1 MQVAVVIPTYN
12 SGALLDRT
20 LESVSHQ
27 ERQPDEVLIVDDGST
42 DGTPERSADW
52 ASRQPFAV
60 RLLKNQLKHHPL
72 GGPGPAAAR
81 QTALQVTGADLI
93 ALLDHDDLL
102 LPDHLRTFSSAFDA
116 IPELVFCFA
125 DALEFV
131 DENDVGYSFM
141 AGKAIDNVTSTGGVL
156 PGLRVPQSGML
167 EALIMGSFVPTAANM
182 FRRDAALRVGGF
194 DPVAGSA
201 DDALMWL
208 RLVKFGPTAY
218 FTQPLARRRSHGFNL
233 SRTQGGLRTS
243 WNAYDAIR
251 LLIDEEQYVTVT
263 DGERRFAMERMR
275 EISEELFYHSSLEGL
290 RALRTVVSRLG
301 QSGIPGAKHALRA
314 LRSEFRRFASSPSA

>member
-1 MQVAVVIPTYN
+1 MKVAVVIPTYN

-20 LESVSHQ
+20 LDSVSSQ
-27 ERQPDEVLIVDDGST
+27 ERHPDEVLIVDDGST
-42 DGTPERSADW
+42 DGTPERCAEW

-81 QTALQVTGADLI
+81 QTALLATSAELI

-102 LPDHLRTFSSAFDA
+102 LPEHIRTFSMAFEGM
-116 IPELVFCFA
+116 PELVFCFA

-131 DENDVGYSFM
+131 DEAEPGYSFM
-141 AGKAIDNVTSTGGVL
+141 AGKAIEHVVSTAGVL
-156 PGLRVPQSGML
+156 PGLRLPQSGML

-182 FRRDAALRVGGF
+182 FRREAALRVGGF

-251 LLIDEEQYVTVT
+251 LLIDEKQYVAVT
-263 DGERRFAMERMR
+263 EAERTFAMERMSD
-275 EISEELFYHSSLEGL
+275 ISEELYYHSSLEGFG
-290 RALRTVVSRLG
+290 ALRTVASRLG
-301 QSGIPGAKHALRA
+301 RSGLPGAKHSLRA
-314 LRSEFRRFASSPSA
+314 LRSELRRITNAPSA